1 MAESVQASQAGL
13 ALVEQARRQKR
24 WNKTAQHWCQS
35 AYTSRS
41 TLNRFWAGQSIRMDA
56 FVAICDAVGVD
67 WQAVADLDA
76 IADEFLPVAS
86 NGVAIADLHAPA
98 SKHQDWGD
106 APAVNGF
113 QGRSQELEQL
123 TGWIVTDRC
132 RLVLQLGMGGIGK
145 TLLAAK
151 VAHSL
156 TDEFDWVIWRSL
168 RNAPPLIQLVI
179 ELIGFL
185 SDQQSKTLPA
195 YLDGQ
200 LLELLKYLRQS
211 RCLIVL
217 DNVESIL
224 ASGDRTGRYLP
235 GYEEYGQLFECIGKT
250 DHQSCLLLT
259 SREQPQGLLDFDLG
273 STLPV
278 RCLPLKGLP
287 LETAQALLAA
297 NGEFVATSNEWNVLI
312 KRYAG
317 NPLALNIVSSAVRD
331 YFEQNVSQFLT
342 AVQKG
347 PFIFDDIRDLLSQQF
362 ERLPVLE
369 QSLMYWLGINREP
382 VTLTE
387 LQADSLRPQRTGEL
401 IQALASLQRRSLI
414 EKSGSRYTL
423 QPVVMEYVVSEL
435 VHTIASEITHQDLN
449 LLRSHTI
456 LKVQTKDYL
465 REAQAGLIVQ
475 PILDQVLEHLVS
487 VEQVKARICLILEP
501 LRGQPASMT
510 GYVAGNCIN
519 LLRQLKV
526 DFRGCDFSGLTL
538 WQANLQNLNLPGVKF
553 TGSDLSRSQF
563 TETTGN
569 VLSVAFSPEGDAIAT
584 CDNAYTIRLWDVKT
598 GKLLTLYQGHTH
610 WVRSVTFSADGTL
623 LASGGADGTVRLW
636 QRSTGQCL
644 QVLVGHQEE
653 IFSVAFSADGQTLA
667 SGSGDQT
674 IKVWD
679 VASRQCLHTLE
690 HRGRVRTVAF
700 SAEGQTL
707 ASGSEDRTIK
717 LWDTQAGDC
726 LQTLTEH
733 TDWVRSLSFSAD
745 GTTLASA
752 SNDGTVRCWQVAT
765 GQCQQVIAE
774 HKGGVYTV
782 AFNLQDNLLASG
794 GCDRLI
800 KIWNLEDGKCL
811 RTVYG
816 HHNQIF
822 ALSFSPDGD
831 SLACVSLDQTVKLW
845 NWRTNQCLK
854 TWQSYTDWAFPIA
867 ISRDGSVVASG
878 NGDHRVKLWN
888 FQTGQ
893 PLTTIEGHATPV
905 RAVALN
911 DLHILAIAAAD
922 PTVRLWDWQAGYCV
936 QTLIGHQDWVLSAHF
951 NPEGDQLVTGSADHT
966 VRVWQWKTGQCLHHL
981 QGHTDQVVSVS
992 FCCFGKYIVSGS
1004 ADHTVKVWKADTGE
1018 CITTLNGHQT
1028 RIYDVAFV
1036 PFEQEPVNP
1045 IAASGSGDGTVKLW
1059 NVTTGDCLL
1068 TLTGHESWVFSVA
1081 FSPDG
1086 KTLATGSHDRTVR
1099 VWNLET
1105 GTCLHVLR
1113 GHQHQVY
1120 SVVFHPG
1127 GDRIL
1132 SGSQD
1137 QTIRIWDV
1145 QTGDCLRKLSDR
1157 LYEGMDITQTK
1168 GLTSAQRATLICLGA
1183 VEQVQ
1188 THLNLL

>member
-1 MAESVQASQAGL
+1 MADSIQASTSGL
-13 ALVEQARRQKR
+13 ALVDQARRQRR

-41 TLNRFWAGQSIRMDA
+41 TLNRFWAGQAIRMDA

-67 WQAVADLDA
+67 WQAVADPDA
-76 IADEFLPVAS
+76 IADEFLPMAG
-86 NGVAIADLHAPA
+86 NGVAIHDLPAPV

-106 APAVNGF
+106 APAVDSF

-123 TGWIVTDRC
+123 TEWIVTDRC
-132 RLVLQLGMGGIGK
+132 RVVLQLGMGGIGK

-151 VAHSL
+151 IAHSL

-168 RNAPPLIQLVI
+168 RNAPPLIQIVL
-179 ELIGFL
+179 ELIQFL

-195 YLDGQ
+195 YLGGQ

-224 ASGDRTGRYLP
+224 ASGDRAGRYLS
-235 GYEEYGQLFECIGKT
+235 GYEEYGQLFQCIGKT

-273 STLPV
+273 ATLPV
-278 RCLPLKGLP
+278 RCLSLKGLP
-287 LETAQALLAA
+287 LEIAQALLAT
-297 NGEFVATSNEWNVLI
+297 NGKFVATSNEWNVLI

-331 YFEQNVSQFLT
+331 YFDQNVSQFLT
-342 AVQKG
+342 AVQQG
-347 PFIFDDIRDLLSQQF
+347 PFIFDDIHDLLAQQF

-414 EKSGSRYTL
+414 EKTGSRYTL
-423 QPVVMEYVVSEL
+423 QPVVMEYVVSQFI
-435 VHTIASEITHQDLN
+435 HTIASEITHQDLG
-449 LLRSHTI
+449 LLRSHAI

-487 VEQVKARICLILEP
+487 VPQVKARVGEILAP
-501 LRGQPASMT
+501 LRGQPASVT

-519 LLRQLKV
+519 LLRQLKA
-526 DFRGCDFSGLTL
+526 DLRGSDFSGLTL

-553 TGSDLSRSQF
+553 AGSDLSRSQF
-563 TETTGN
+563 TEITGN
-569 VLSVAFSPEGDAIAT
+569 VLSAAFSPEGNALAT

-610 WVRSVTFSADGTL
+610 WIRSVAFSPDGEL
-623 LASGGADGTVRLW
+623 LASGGSDGTVRLW

-644 QVLVGHQEE
+644 QVLGGHQEE
-653 IFSVAFSADGQTLA
+653 IFSVAFSADGQILA

-674 IKVWD
+674 VKVWD
-679 VASRQCLHTLE
+679 VTSQQCLHTLTE
-690 HRGRVRTVAF
+690 HRGRVRMVAF
-700 SAEGQTL
+700 STQNIL
-707 ASGSEDRTIK
+707 ASGSEDRAVK
-717 LWDTQAGDC
+717 LWDIQTGDC
-726 LQTLTEH
+726 FQTFTGH
-733 TDWVRSLSFSAD
+733 TDWVRSLAFSAD
-745 GTTLASA
+745 GSSLASA

-765 GQCQQVIAE
+765 GQCQHVIAE
-774 HKGGVYTV
+774 HEGGVYTV
-782 AFNLQDNLLASG
+782 AFSHPDNILASG
-794 GCDRLI
+794 GSDRLI
-800 KIWNLEDGKCL
+800 KIWNLENGKCL

-822 ALSFSPDGD
+822 ALSFSPDGE

-867 ISRDGSVVASG
+867 ISRDGTVVASG

-893 PLTTIEGHATPV
+893 PLKTIEGHATPV

-911 DLHILAIAAAD
+911 DQKILAIAAAD
-922 PTVRLWDWQAGYCV
+922 PTVRLWDWQSGYGV
-936 QTLIGHQDWVLSAHF
+936 QTLIGHQDWVLSARF
-951 NPEGDQLVTGSADHT
+951 NPAGDQLVTGSADHT
-966 VRVWQWKTGQCLHHL
+966 VRVWQWRTGQCMHCFE
-981 QGHTDQVVSVS
+981 GHTDQVVSVA
-992 FCCFGKYIVSGS
+992 FCGHGEYVISGS
-1004 ADHTVKVWKADTGE
+1004 ADHSVKVWDVATGN
-1018 CITTLNGHQT
+1018 CIQTLQGHQT
-1028 RIYDVAFV
+1028 RIYDVAFA
-1036 PFEQEPVNP
+1036 PFGEEEPIAL

-1059 NVTTGDCLL
+1059 DIATGDCLQ
-1068 TLTGHESWVFSVA
+1068 TLSGHESWIFSVA

-1086 KTLATGSHDRTVR
+1086 KTLATGSHDQTIR
-1099 VWNLET
+1099 VWDLET
-1105 GTCLHVLR
+1105 GKCLHILR
-1113 GHQHQVY
+1113 GHQHQVF

-1127 GDRIL
+1127 SDRIL

-1137 QTIRIWDV
+1137 QTIRSWDV
-1145 QTGDCLRKLSDR
+1145 QTGDCLQTLSDR
-1157 LYEGMDITQTK
+1157 LYEGMDITQAK
-1168 GLTSAQRATLICLGA
+1168 GLTGAQRATLIWLGA
-1183 VEQVQ
+1183 IDQLQ
-1188 THLNLL
+1188 TH